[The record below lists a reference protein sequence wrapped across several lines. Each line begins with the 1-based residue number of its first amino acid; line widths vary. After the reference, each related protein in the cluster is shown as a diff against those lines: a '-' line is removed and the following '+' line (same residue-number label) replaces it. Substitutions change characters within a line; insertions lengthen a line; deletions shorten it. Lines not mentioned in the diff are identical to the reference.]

1 MVKIEN
7 KRELVNNSRSA
18 KDQEARRLALSG
30 LEAALGAA
38 DPRSII
44 KSKVA
49 LKWPLLKINRKSFD
63 LRSFENIFVVGG
75 GKASGLMAEALER
88 ILGDRVT
95 AGLINI
101 PYGNRSQYK
110 VRRIMLQE
118 ANHPVPDE
126 AGMKGA
132 KRILDLASQANEND
146 LIICLISGGGSSL
159 MPLPLGEVSLHDKR
173 ALTEALLRSGANI
186 NEINAVR
193 KHISEFKG
201 GWLAKRA
208 YPATTISLLLSDVVG
223 DHLDVIASGPT
234 VPDPTTF
241 EDAIKVLKRYGLWT
255 EAPESVR
262 RILLDGKKGRIPET
276 PKPDDAVF
284 KRVHNFV
291 VSNNRSACLAAH
303 SKLRNAGLNVLS
315 LTSYMEGEARHVG
328 VMLAAM
334 AQEISTSGNPISKPA
349 GIIAG
354 GETTVTVVGE
364 GVGGRNQE
372 IALSAALKMVEL
384 DGVVVA
390 SINTDGLD
398 GPTDAAGALAD
409 GKTII
414 RSWELGLSAE
424 DFLRA
429 NDSYTFFS
437 KLDDLIFTGF
447 TGTNVNDISII
458 IVI

>member
-1 MVKIEN
+1 M
-7 KRELVNNSRSA
+7 
-18 KDQEARRLALSG
+18 
-30 LEAALGAA
+30 
-38 DPRSII
+38 
-44 KSKVA
+44 
-49 LKWPLLKINRKSFD
+49 
-63 LRSFENIFVVGG
+63 
-75 GKASGLMAEALER
+75 
-88 ILGDRVT
+88 
-95 AGLINI
+95 
-101 PYGNRSQYK
+101 
-110 VRRIMLQE
+110 
-118 ANHPVPDE
+118 
-126 AGMKGA
+126 
-132 KRILDLASQANEND
+132 
-146 LIICLISGGGSSL
+146 
-159 MPLPLGEVSLHDKR
+159 MPLPLGGISLHDKR
-173 ALTEALLRSGANI
+173 VLTEVLLRSGATI

-208 YPATTISLLLSDVVG
+208 YPSTVISLLLSDVVG

-241 EDAIKVLKRYGLWT
+241 GDAITVLRRYSLWK
-255 EAPESVR
+255 EAPDSVR
-262 RILLDGKKGRIPET
+262 RILLDGKKGRVPET
-276 PKPDDAVF
+276 PKPNDAVF

-328 VMLAAM
+328 GMLAAI
-334 AQEISTSGNPISKPA
+334 AQEISMSGNPISKPA
-349 GIIAG
+349 GIITG
-354 GETTVTVVGE
+354 GESTVTVVGE

-372 IALSAALKMVEL
+372 IVLGAALKMVEL

-447 TGTNVNDISII
+447 TGTNVNDISIT